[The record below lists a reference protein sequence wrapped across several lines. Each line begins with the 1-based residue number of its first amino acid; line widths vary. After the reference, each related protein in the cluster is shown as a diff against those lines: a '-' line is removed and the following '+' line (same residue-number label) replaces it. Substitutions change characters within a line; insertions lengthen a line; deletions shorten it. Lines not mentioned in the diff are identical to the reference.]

1 MAAGGLCQWELKVK
15 GKLCHSGFPNKGV
28 NALELASDLII
39 QVQKKYAHRSHPDTV
54 FVRNLT
60 D

>member
-28 NALELASDLII
+28 NALEMASDLII
-39 QVQKKYAHRSHPDTV
+39 QVQKKYAHRGHPDTV
-54 FVRNLT
+54 NVRT
-60 D
+60 